1 MSNAGTGRVWFITGC
16 SSGMGRSLAEALART
31 GDRAIITA
39 RNPSQLDAIVSMAPE
54 RLHALAIDIADPA
67 SVREAV
73 GKGMAAFGRIDVL
86 VNNAGIGLVG
96 ALEECT
102 LDEIQ
107 NVFKTNVFGTMSVI
121 KEVLPHMRR
130 QGSGVI
136 LGMTSV
142 LGFQAVPAV
151 GIYSASKCAL
161 EGMLEAL
168 AGEVAPFGIKVT
180 ILQPGVYKT
189 DFRAKSLAQSKNVM
203 DEYAASSGKMRKGL
217 VGYPDSA
224 GDPAKAA
231 EAILTLVNSGKEYP
245 ARLALGADAL
255 SLIRN
260 KLKVIDKS
268 LNEWESLSKV
278 SGGSEATMALHSS
291 AVAQSRQ

>member
-1 MSNAGTGRVWFITGC
+1 MSNAGTGKVWFITGC

-39 RNPSQLDAIVSMAPE
+39 RNPGPLDAIISLAPE
-54 RLHALAIDIADPA
+54 RMRALALDIADPA

-73 GKGMAAFGRIDVL
+73 GKGVAAFGRIDVL

-121 KEVLPHMRR
+121 KEVLPHMRK

>member
-39 RNPSQLDAIVSMAPE
+39 RNPSQLDAVVSMAPE
-54 RLHALAIDIADPA
+54 RLRALALDIADPA

-73 GKGMAAFGRIDVL
+73 GKGIAAFGRIDVL

-107 NVFKTNVFGTMSVI
+107 NVFRTNVFGTMSVI
-121 KEVLPHMRR
+121 KEVLPHMRK